1 MDSAE
6 TAAEG
11 EDSISEVKR
20 NGSAPEEVPSGEE
33 EAHGYSGLTDN
44 YNDGANTHDDDDD
57 AFGDFVETPASE
69 SEIFNGIHA
78 TSDDFAAASSVPSLD
93 PDLLDFAAGVDA
105 APQPPT
111 QGSSETDP
119 ANDAAL
125 VDGDPATD
133 RATDGDTNGFDD
145 SFGEFEDAPGLSQR
159 SPSTRH
165 GVATSDDKMDN
176 DASTPKLLPLK
187 EPGTHP
193 AAVPFDSGGGM
204 GVESVDSSDEV
215 NMDMDMD
222 MATSGY
228 HEALT
233 SEDVAA
239 AAAGSNQTIETPET
253 GFLGGE
259 TLGIA
264 DPSAATVRADQ
275 DACDAAEVG
284 DSENVGAANA
294 LAEDEINV
302 EAADAGE
309 LETRKQAADAIKGDR
324 KEDRA
329 TAEPYV
335 GDNNGAGSVGTGAEA
350 GAASGLDPSPIVPES
365 DPGED
370 ADADG
375 FGDFGAAPVLEST
388 RDATAAEG
396 GDDDDIDKDG
406 LGDFDAA
413 PVELADGDEAL
424 DADDGN
430 VFGDFDAAPV
440 LEQTPRA
447 AAAPV
452 DAEDDDFGDFDA
464 APSLEQ
470 TPGAT
475 GPPVDTEDDEFGDFD
490 AAPVLADEGGDDFG
504 DFDSAPDKSD
514 AGYAT
519 SLSANSLPQQHDG
532 AIDSN
537 CALVLRAKA
546 MFSQFFRSDSVLD
559 ESHPEGISAFDEPPT
574 IAEFLVRAVQSNI
587 ASVLRMHLP
596 NATGV
601 FPLEFMLTGKV
612 GE

>member
-1 MDSAE
+1 MDSAG

-11 EDSISEVKR
+11 VDSISEVKRDR

-33 EAHGYSGLTDN
+33 EAHGYSGLMDN
-44 YNDGANTHDDDDD
+44 YSGEAHTNDDDDDD

-78 TSDDFAAASSVPSLD
+78 ASDDFAAASSTPPLD
-93 PDLLDFAAGVDA
+93 PDRLDLFAAAVDA
-105 APQPPT
+105 TPPPPT
-111 QGSSETDP
+111 PGSSETDP
-119 ANDAAL
+119 ANDAAP
-125 VDGDPATD
+125 VDVDPATD

-145 SFGEFEDAPGLSQR
+145 SFGEFEDAPTPSPP
-159 SPSTRH
+159 SPSISP
-165 GVATSDDKMDN
+165 VVETSEDTIDN
-176 DASTPKLLPLK
+176 DASTPNHLPS
-187 EPGTHP
+187 EESVTYP
-193 AAVPFDSGGGM
+193 AVVPFDSG
-204 GVESVDSSDEV
+204 VEGLDEA

-222 MATSGY
+222 MAAAGY

-233 SEDVAA
+233 NQDIAA
-239 AAAGSNQTIETPET
+239 AAAGSIQTIETPET

-259 TLGIA
+259 TLEIA
-264 DPSAATVRADQ
+264 DSSAAIVSADQ

-294 LAEDEINV
+294 LAEDEISV

-309 LETRKQAADAIKGDR
+309 LETRKHADAIKDDR

-335 GDNNGAGSVGTGAEA
+335 GDNNGAGSVGPGGEA
-350 GAASGLDPSPIVPES
+350 GAASGLDASPIVPES

-396 GDDDDIDKDG
+396 GDDDDIDKG
-406 LGDFDAA
+406 GFGDFDAA
-413 PVELADGDEAL
+413 PVKLTDGDEAL
-424 DADDGN
+424 DVDDGN

-475 GPPVDTEDDEFGDFD
+475 GPPVDTDDDEFGDF
-490 AAPVLADEGGDDFG
+490 AAPVFADEVGDDFG

-519 SLSANSLPQQHDG
+519 SLSAEG

-537 CALVLRAKA
+537 GALVLRAKA

-559 ESHPEGISAFDEPPT
+559 ESHPEGISAFIEPPT

-596 NATGV
+596 NATCV
-601 FPLEFMLTGKV
+601 FPLEFMLTRKA